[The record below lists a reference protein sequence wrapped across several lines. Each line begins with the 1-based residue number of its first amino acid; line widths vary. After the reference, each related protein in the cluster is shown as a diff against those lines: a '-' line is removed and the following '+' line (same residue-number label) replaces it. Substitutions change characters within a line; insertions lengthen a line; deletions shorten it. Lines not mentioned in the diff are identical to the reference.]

1 MSLNET
7 EPVRELNIRD
17 FINIFWKRRVMII
30 AFMVAA
36 AILSGVLSIF
46 ALPKEYQAVAS
57 IRVTPQNLSPAPLAE
72 KVTIDDPF
80 SNFTLLSKADYL
92 KRINSSQVVTQVI
105 DELHLNM
112 TPAELMSSIRV
123 SDVTGT
129 DLVQVAV
136 ITFDPQTAERIA
148 DAVISIFAYLV
159 KSERRDDLEESRSF
173 ISDKTDRL
181 EDTLRDLGNRKKE
194 LLLEYDIEEVSL
206 EIDRLKI
213 QKNDADIRIEE
224 LRIQIR
230 RDLMIVETLMDTF
243 DWLEDVPASNV
254 VIPFATSAS
263 PIRDRIVEYYEASDD
278 TLNNVMIAAE
288 YTEAQMRLVSASSEM
303 AVLEEETQNMSV
315 RIDEIEEVL
324 VEKGEDYDDLLS
336 SIALT
341 RSRLNAYRQRKSEID
356 EFIDGVSGEGI
367 IRTVSEATGSGVKV
381 GPDVIKNVAL
391 AAVIGLVLG
400 LATAYFVD
408 VVWKRPEEKAAVSA
422 ESGNGDTKE

>member
-129 DLVQVAV
+129 DLVQVTM
-136 ITFDPQTAERIA
+136 ITSDPQTAERIA

-303 AVLEEETQNMSV
+303 AVLEEETQNMSA
-315 RIDEIEEVL
+315 RIDEIEEIL

-336 SIALT
+336 SLALT
-341 RSRLNAYRQRKSEID
+341 R
-356 EFIDGVSGEGI
+356 
-367 IRTVSEATGSGVKV
+367 IR
-381 GPDVIKNVAL
+381 
-391 AAVIGLVLG
+391 
-400 LATAYFVD
+400 
-408 VVWKRPEEKAAVSA
+408 
-422 ESGNGDTKE
+422 

>member
-136 ITFDPQTAERIA
+136 IASDPQTAERIA

-173 ISDKTDRL
+173 IS
-181 EDTLRDLGNRKKE
+181 
-194 LLLEYDIEEVSL
+194 
-206 EIDRLKI
+206 
-213 QKNDADIRIEE
+213 
-224 LRIQIR
+224 
-230 RDLMIVETLMDTF
+230 
-243 DWLEDVPASNV
+243 
-254 VIPFATSAS
+254 
-263 PIRDRIVEYYEASDD
+263 
-278 TLNNVMIAAE
+278 
-288 YTEAQMRLVSASSEM
+288 
-303 AVLEEETQNMSV
+303 
-315 RIDEIEEVL
+315 
-324 VEKGEDYDDLLS
+324 
-336 SIALT
+336 
-341 RSRLNAYRQRKSEID
+341 
-356 EFIDGVSGEGI
+356 
-367 IRTVSEATGSGVKV
+367 
-381 GPDVIKNVAL
+381 
-391 AAVIGLVLG
+391 
-400 LATAYFVD
+400 
-408 VVWKRPEEKAAVSA
+408 
-422 ESGNGDTKE
+422 